1 MQHNTIRFITTKSV
15 FYSHHVVPF
24 FGYVATKRSFLLASY
39 ESPLMKPSTGNPAG
53 MRYDPWSGC
62 DVYDG
67 RTSPPPVAA
76 TVSGAWDIIGCCCRE
91 ERIRSTSPLLSLV
104 LQGCR

>member
-1 MQHNTIRFITTKSV
+1 M
-15 FYSHHVVPF
+15 
-24 FGYVATKRSFLLASY
+24 LASY
-39 ESPLMKPSTGNPAG
+39 ESPLIKPSTGNPAG

-76 TVSGAWDIIGCCCRE
+76 PVSAGAWDIIIGVEGGQITAAAEKRE
-91 ERIRSTSPLLSLV
+91 LEAAV
-104 LQGCR
+104 A